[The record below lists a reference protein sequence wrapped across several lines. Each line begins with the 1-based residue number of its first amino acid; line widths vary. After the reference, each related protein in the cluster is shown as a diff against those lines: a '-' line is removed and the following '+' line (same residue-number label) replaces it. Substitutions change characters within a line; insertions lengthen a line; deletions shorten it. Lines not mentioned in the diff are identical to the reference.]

1 MANSETGAVAKRFA
15 VGYVSAHTIDAGPPL
30 DAQHY
35 EIADWCKSLDFTL
48 VKVEGEVI
56 RAGKPVD
63 QRDALMRALLA
74 LRTGEARV
82 LVVHEP
88 ERLGETMLE
97 VATIM
102 QIAASYGGVVAFTR
116 AMHRMLSSEPMS
128 IFHLATYL
136 GDFEEL
142 AATVRR
148 RVNAAARRAQ
158 GLRTGNLPRAYK
170 AVGDGQVLVRDAAET
185 AVVELVDELRAQGM
199 SVRQIAEEMERR
211 GVVTRGGKPM
221 HYTGVHKI
229 LRRKG

>member
-1 MANSETGAVAKRFA
+1 MAKRFA

>member
-1 MANSETGAVAKRFA
+1 VDRTHRRFA
-15 VGYVSAHTIDAGPPL
+15 IGYVSVHTIDTGPPL

-63 QRDALMRALLA
+63 QRDALIRALLA
-74 LRTGEARV
+74 LRTGEASV
-82 LVVHEP
+82 LVVHQTA
-88 ERLGETMLE
+88 RLGETPLE

-102 QIAASYGGVVAFTR
+102 RIANSLNCAVVFTERPDGGETR
-116 AMHRMLSSEPMS
+116 AS
-128 IFHLATYL
+128 IFDLVTWL

-142 AATVRR
+142 AGTVRR
-148 RVNAAARRAQ
+148 RLNAAARRAQ
-158 GLRTGNLPRAYK
+158 GLRTGNVRRAYK
-170 AVGDGQVLVRDAAET
+170 AVGDSKVLMRDAAEE
-185 AVVELVDELRAQGM
+185 AMVELVDELRAQGM
-199 SVRQIAEEMERR
+199 SVREIAEEMERR

-229 LRRKG
+229 LKRT

>member
-1 MANSETGAVAKRFA
+1 VGNRFA
-15 VGYVSAHTIDAGPPL
+15 IGYISVHTIDAGPRL
-30 DAQHY
+30 DSQHY

-63 QRDALMRALLA
+63 QRDALIRALLA

-82 LVVHEP
+82 LVVHQTA
-88 ERLGETMLE
+88 RLAETPLE

-102 QIAASYGGVVAFTR
+102 QIAAGYGGATAFIEQPDTIENS
-116 AMHRMLSSEPMS
+116 LKT

-170 AVGDGQVLVRDAAET
+170 AVGDSKVLVRDAAET

-199 SVRQIAEEMERR
+199 SIRQIAEEMERR